1 MMTATRRVTV
11 VWVLLLALTF
21 GSFLVGLEQGAAFAS
36 VGAAIIVGIAMIK
49 VRLIGLHFMD
59 LRAAPRALR
68 ALFEGYVLAVFVVL
82 VALDIFL
89 KP

>member
-1 MMTATRRVTV
+1 MMTATRRVTL

-21 GSFLVGLEQGAAFAS
+21 GSFLVGVEQGAGFAS
-36 VGAAIIVGIAMIK
+36 VGAAVIVGIAMIK

-59 LRAAPRALR
+59 VRAAPRALR

-82 VALDIFL
+82 VALDVL
-89 KP
+89 VKP

>member
-1 MMTATRRVTV
+1 MTATRRATL

-21 GSFLVGLEQGAAFAS
+21 GSFLVGVEQGAGFAS
-36 VGAAIIVGIAMIK
+36 VAAAVIVGIAMIK

-59 LRAAPRALR
+59 VRVAPRALR

-82 VALDIFL
+82 VALDIFVR
-89 KP
+89 P

>member
-1 MMTATRRVTV
+1 MTATRRVTL

-21 GSFLVGLEQGAAFAS
+21 GSFLVGVEQGAGFAS
-36 VGAAIIVGIAMIK
+36 VGAAVIVGIAMIK

-59 LRAAPRALR
+59 VRAAPRALR

-82 VALDIFL
+82 VALDVFV

>member
-1 MMTATRRVTV
+1 MTATRRVTL

-21 GSFLVGLEQGAAFAS
+21 GSFLVGVEQGAGFAS
-36 VGAAIIVGIAMIK
+36 VGAAIIVGIAMLK

-59 LRAAPRALR
+59 VRAAPHALR

-82 VALDIFL
+82 VALDIFVR
-89 KP
+89 P